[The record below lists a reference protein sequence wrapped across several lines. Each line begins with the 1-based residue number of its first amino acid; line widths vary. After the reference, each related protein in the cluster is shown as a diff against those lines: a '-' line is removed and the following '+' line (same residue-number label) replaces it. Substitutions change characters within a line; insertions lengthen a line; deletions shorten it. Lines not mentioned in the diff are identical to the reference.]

1 LLLYRLTAASEP
13 LSTPSQTPNLPQTT
27 PTYSQPVEEEDED
40 MADVAR
46 ADQAAGPR
54 APRRIPKPLTPAQ
67 HALRRLEL
75 GSRALNPEFVRR
87 YVLYV
92 RRHRYR
98 GTDVQLPISDE
109 AQAAIEEMWVG
120 LRQNNNNGALPVTA
134 RCLESIIRLSQA
146 HAKLHLADQVDPVDV
161 AAAR

>member
-1 LLLYRLTAASEP
+1 
-13 LSTPSQTPNLPQTT
+13 
-27 PTYSQPVEEEDED
+27 
-40 MADVAR
+40 MADATQPG
-46 ADQAAGPR
+46 AAAGPR
-54 APRRIPKPLTPAQ
+54 GPRRVPKALTPAQ
-67 HALRRLEL
+67 RALRRLEL
-75 GSRALNPEFVRR
+75 SSRALNPEFLRR
-87 YVLYV
+87 YVLYI

-98 GTDVQLPISDE
+98 GDHVQLPISDE

-120 LRQNNNNGALPVTA
+120 LRQNNQNGALPVTA